1 MKKVIILCGGIGGAA
16 TALTLSRAGL
26 EPVVFNEINC
36 VNILYI

>member
-1 MKKVIILCGGIGGAA
+1 MKKAIIICGGIGGAA
-16 TALTLSRAGL
+16 TAFALSYAGL